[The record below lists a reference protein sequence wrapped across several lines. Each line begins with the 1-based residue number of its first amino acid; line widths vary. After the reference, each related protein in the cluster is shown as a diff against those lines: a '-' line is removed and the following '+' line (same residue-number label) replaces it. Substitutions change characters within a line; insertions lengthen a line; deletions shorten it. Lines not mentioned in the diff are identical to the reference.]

1 LFEDGISRKCREI
14 NGEYISRKCREI
26 NSEYISRKYKEI
38 FDMKAFCKAGRFI

>member
-14 NGEYISRKCREI
+14 NGEYISRKYVEI
-26 NSEYISRKYKEI
+26 SGVRISRKYKEI